1 MKAMKNETVTLSR
14 GLAEAAAN
22 YMEGSASHT
31 VITWCKEIRAALAE
45 PVQPAGG
52 GLTASMREDLQVL
65 RDMKADADSLGET
78 LDGESLAELAALE
91 AADPVPPAGGDSSQT
106 KIKPVFMLR
115 AERLWGKD
123 GEYAVTT
130 EDHEWVNGCRK
141 VGGDFPVYSGEAV
154 TRLQAEVEQLKGL
167 AKAYIVSDGDRSLR
181 EHALRQDNERLQSE
195 LTSANADKEA
205 YAQNAIDLRK
215 RVDALQSEL
224 TKALE
229 DLSTANDKLR
239 RQDIASQYKD
249 GQIAK
254 HDGAL
259 AMLQAELTKAREL
272 LDAIANWP
280 DGGNRYGQENIKAFV
295 IANRPEPALE
305 CTHD

>member
-45 PVQPAGG
+45 PV
-52 GLTASMREDLQVL
+52 
-65 RDMKADADSLGET
+65 
-78 LDGESLAELAALE
+78 
-91 AADPVPPAGGDSSQT
+91 PPSGGDSSQT

-154 TRLQAEVEQLKGL
+154 TRLQAEVTEQ
-167 AKAYIVSDGDRSLR
+167 
-181 EHALRQDNERLQSE
+181 ALWAASESRRAVAAEAER
-195 LTSANADKEA
+195 
-205 YAQNAIDLRK
+205 
-215 RVDALQSEL
+215 DALQAEL
-224 TKALE
+224 TKARE
-229 DLSTANDKLR
+229 CLSTANDKLR

-254 HDGAL
+254 HDGEL
-259 AMLQAELTKAREL
+259 AMLQSELTKAREL

-280 DGGNRYGQENIKAFV
+280 DGGSCYGQENIKAFV
-295 IANRPEPALE
+295 IANREG
-305 CTHD
+305 